1 MHSSPLHSKGVFHQ
15 AQFHSIR
22 HWTLGKCCSAELV
35 TSSKS
40 WHTSLHNM
48 KKMQSINAIT
58 DHIRKDLQYRETV
71 KLSDYFFLKFWLLFY
86 SETQLL
92 SLATNILSCFSF
104 KWQASLLIFEKKKK
118 PAKCPSL
125 NNHSWFGICSFKQ
138 KLCSKKKE
146 ASELTTQSHMSC
158 SWPYPSH
165 LGLQRPSLRV
175 CRLVT
180 QTMERVCL

>member
-1 MHSSPLHSKGVFHQ
+1 
-15 AQFHSIR
+15 
-22 HWTLGKCCSAELV
+22 
-35 TSSKS
+35 
-40 WHTSLHNM
+40 M

-71 KLSDYFFLKFWLLFY
+71 KLSDYFFLNSDYYFTQKHNFY
-86 SETQLL
+86 LWQPIFSVVFLL
-92 SLATNILSCFSF
+92 SDRLPCSF
-104 KWQASLLIFEKKKK
+104 LRKKSL
-118 PAKCPSL
+118 PNA
-125 NNHSWFGICSFKQ
+125 HSWFGICSFKQ